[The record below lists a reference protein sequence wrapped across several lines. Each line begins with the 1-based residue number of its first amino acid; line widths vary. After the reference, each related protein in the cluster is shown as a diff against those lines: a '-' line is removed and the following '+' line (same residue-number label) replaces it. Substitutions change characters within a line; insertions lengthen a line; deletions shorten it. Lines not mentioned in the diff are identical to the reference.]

1 MKTLPNKLV
10 LSHFP
15 YSPFFSL
22 QKYVLCFHKPFVF
35 HVAGVMGH
43 TLAPAHSD
51 GGALITCHQ
60 TTEGA
65 GVVLIEDHPLH
76 VPVCPS
82 KRNPKTGAPLDKVS
96 VCSVPVSQRLSC

>member
-15 YSPFFSL
+15 YTVHFFSL

-35 HVAGVMGH
+35 HVASVMGLYIS
-43 TLAPAHSD
+43 TCTFPAHSD

-82 KRNPKTGAPLDKVS
+82 KRNPKTRAPLDKVS
-96 VCSVPVSQRLSC
+96 VCLLSGR